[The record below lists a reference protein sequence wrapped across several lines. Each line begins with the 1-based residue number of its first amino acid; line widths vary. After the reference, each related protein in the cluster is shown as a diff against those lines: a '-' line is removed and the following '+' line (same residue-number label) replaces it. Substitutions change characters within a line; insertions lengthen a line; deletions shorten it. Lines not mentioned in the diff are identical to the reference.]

1 MLNKSHKIKVSKEV
15 LGQRIDNFLINY
27 LKGIPRS
34 KIYSI
39 IRKGEVRVNG
49 SRKKPLYK
57 ISEGDE
63 IRIPPLNIDEKKEL
77 FIPENFIK
85 LLKERIVYENQNYL
99 IINKPSGVASHCGS
113 GIKLGLI
120 ESVRNFGKSYRDCK
134 LIHRLDKDTSG
145 CQIIAKKQSF
155 LRKCNEEIRLGKSF
169 KEYLVIVHGEWP
181 SERKE
186 ISSYL
191 IKTKNSRGENY
202 VKENEDCKKSVSK
215 FKVIKHSKNITKLSC
230 NIITGRTHQIR
241 VHCSSVG
248 NFVIGDVKYGNRE
261 MSKFYKHFGRMF
273 LHSHRLE
280 IPGLSLSICAEEPES
295 FKKILKFDETL

>member
-1 MLNKSHKIKVSKEV
+1 MFNKSHKIKVSKEV

-99 IINKPSGVASHCGS
+99 IINKPSGVASHGGS

-120 ESVRNFGKSYRDCK
+120 ESVRNFGKLYRDCDLK
-134 LIHRLDKDTSG
+134 LANKPYAPTVEDLHR
-145 CQIIAKKQSF
+145 
-155 LRKCNEEIRLGKSF
+155 N
-169 KEYLVIVHGEWP
+169 
-181 SERKE
+181 
-186 ISSYL
+186 
-191 IKTKNSRGENY
+191 
-202 VKENEDCKKSVSK
+202 
-215 FKVIKHSKNITKLSC
+215 
-230 NIITGRTHQIR
+230 GR
-241 VHCSSVG
+241 
-248 NFVIGDVKYGNRE
+248 
-261 MSKFYKHFGRMF
+261 HFPPNF
-273 LHSHRLE
+273 LHESWMDYLYWDIELE
-280 IPGLSLSICAEEPES
+280 P
-295 FKKILKFDETL
+295 